1 MSEMEGNRMSEAPTN
16 HPAIRS
22 PERRRLRAFAFD
34 PMSTRLSGRYLT
46 VDVPYERDLKPGPL
60 GDLVHVVDYDGAR
73 NTWYQPVD
81 LNDPSILAQG
91 GLRPSDRDPR
101 THQQVVYAVSM
112 SVIEQFERFMGRRFR
127 WRADRELRLVP
138 HAFEG
143 RNAFFDPERRAVL
156 FGYFKADR
164 RDPGPNL
171 PGQMI
176 FTCLSM
182 DIIAHEVTHA
192 IVHRQ
197 RRYYSEATNP
207 DVFAWH
213 EAIAD
218 LVAFFHH
225 FTYPDVV
232 ADAVAA
238 AQTDL
243 REGGGLLELAR
254 EFGHSTGRGEALREA
269 ISDREPTP
277 ERFINAEEPHERGAC
292 FVAGV
297 FDAFLLTYQARIADL
312 LRIATGGSGV
322 LPPGRLHPDL
332 VARVADEAVRNA
344 ERFLGMVVRA
354 FDYLPVVDVTFGDV
368 VRAIV
373 TADRRLYPDDAHL
386 LRSSLVEA
394 LRRRGI
400 YPSLVTS
407 LTDEALAWPRPAVYP
422 GLTLFDPPTVPPIDL
437 SGVILSA
444 TQDLDLTGHVGDL
457 SADTEDRE
465 LASSAGVAA
474 VGQRDIAPALVQ
486 WAAKHAAELG
496 LDPGTS
502 IELHGIHVAYRQA
515 ADRQPRPEV
524 VLKFAQ
530 RRRDLEDASLPEKH
544 RVVMRAGTTVIAS
557 VDGRVDYLVPKPF
570 PPSDPAAP
578 LEDSIAAA
586 ARRFHQEGQHRLRA
600 IRKWLGDLDDGDA
613 LNAWTVEPTSQ
624 RLTFANLHAG
634 RTGR

>member
-1 MSEMEGNRMSEAPTN
+1 MSETTDHRMARGAPNT
-16 HPAIRS
+16 PTVRA
-22 PERRRLRAFAFD
+22 PERRVLRAFAFD

-46 VDVPYERDLKPGPL
+46 VDVPFEADLRPGPV
-60 GDLVHVVDYDGAR
+60 GALVHVVDYDGAR
-73 NTWYQPVD
+73 DTWYQPVD
-81 LNDPSILAQG
+81 LDDPSILAQG
-91 GLRPSDRDPR
+91 GLRPSEGDPR

-112 SVIEQFERFMGRRFR
+112 SVIERFERFMGRRFR
-127 WRADRELRLVP
+127 WRSDRALRLVP

-156 FGYFKADR
+156 FGYFRADR

-197 RRYYSEATNP
+197 RRYYAEATNP

-218 LVAFFHH
+218 LVALFHH

-243 REGGGLLELAR
+243 HKGGGLLELAR
-254 EFGHSTGRGEALREA
+254 EFGESTGRGAALRNA
-269 ISDREPTP
+269 IADQQPTP
-277 ERFINAEEPHERGAC
+277 ERFLAASEPHERGAC
-292 FVAGV
+292 FVAAV
-297 FDAFLLTYQARIADL
+297 FDAFLLTYRARIADL

-332 VARVADEAVRNA
+332 VARVADEAVKNA

-400 YPSLVTS
+400 YPGKVTS
-407 LTDEALAWPRPAVYP
+407 LTDEALAWPRPAVPLNLTAATP
-422 GLTLFDPPTVPPIDL
+422 GLDEEGIDL
-437 SGVILSA
+437 SAVILSA
-444 TQDLDLTGHVGDL
+444 TQDLDLTGRAGDL
-457 SADTEDRE
+457 SSDPEEQDQ
-465 LASSAGVAA
+465 AA
-474 VGQRDIAPALVQ
+474 TAPSMRATAPALNK
-486 WAAKHAAELG
+486 WARAHAEPLG
-496 LDPGTS
+496 LDPDS
-502 IELHGIHVAYRQA
+502 PVELHGVHVAYRQA
-515 ADRQPRPEV
+515 ADRQPRPE
-524 VLKFAQ
+524 LILQFAQ
-530 RRRDLEDASLPEKH
+530 RRRDLEDARLPERH
-544 RVVMRAGTTVIAS
+544 RVVLRAGTTVIAG
-557 VDGRVDYLVPKPF
+557 VDGTVEHLVPKPL
-570 PPSDPAAP
+570 PRSRLPDGGSDAG
-578 LEDSIAAA
+578 
-586 ARRFHQEGQHRLRA
+586 RRFSDEGQRRLEA
-600 IRKWLGDLDDGDA
+600 IRGWLDRLDDGDA
-613 LNAWTVEPTSQ
+613 LNAWTLQPASK
-624 RLTFANLHAG
+624 RLTFANLHAA
-634 RTGR
+634 RTGRGGDG

>member
-1 MSEMEGNRMSEAPTN
+1 MSETGGNRMSQGPTN
-16 HPAIRS
+16 NPRIRS
-22 PERRRLRAFAFD
+22 PERRLLRAFAFD

-46 VDVPYERDLKPGPL
+46 VDVPFEGNLKPGPV
-60 GDLVHVVDYDGAR
+60 GDLVHVVDFDGAR
-73 NTWYQPVD
+73 DTWYQPVD
-81 LNDPSILAQG
+81 LDDPSILAQG
-91 GLRPSDRDPR
+91 GLRPSEGDPR
-101 THQQVVYAVSM
+101 THQQVVYAVAM

-127 WRADRELRLVP
+127 WRAERALRLVP

-143 RNAFFDPERRAVL
+143 RNAFFDPGRRAVL
-156 FGYFKADR
+156 FGYFRADK

-238 AQTDL
+238 ARTDL

-254 EFGHSTGRGEALREA
+254 EFGHSTGRGAALREA
-269 ISDREPTP
+269 IDEQPTP
-277 ERFINAEEPHERGAC
+277 ERFMTATEPHERGAC

-297 FDAFLLTYQARIADL
+297 FDAFLLTYRARIADL

-332 VARVADEAVRNA
+332 VARVANEAVRNA

-407 LTDEALAWPRPAVYP
+407 LTDEALAWPRPAAYP
-422 GLTLFDPPTVPPIDL
+422 GLTLLDPPMDPPIDL

-444 TQDLDLTGHVGDL
+444 TQDLDLTGQVGDL
-457 SADTEDRE
+457 SSDTEDRE
-465 LASSAGVAA
+465 LASSAGAVAGTEQELAPGLVRWA
-474 VGQRDIAPALVQ
+474 VR
-486 WAAKHAAELG
+486 HAAELG
-496 LDPGTS
+496 LDPDTS
-502 IELHGIHVAYRQA
+502 IELHGIHVAYREA
-515 ADRQPRPEV
+515 ADRQPRPEL

-530 RRRDLEDASLPEKH
+530 RRRDLEDASLPERH

-570 PPSDPAAP
+570 PRSDPAKP
-578 LEDSIAAA
+578 LDDSIAEA
-586 ARRFHQEGQHRLRA
+586 ARRFHEEGERRLTS
-600 IRKWLGDLDDGDA
+600 IRDWLGQLDDADA